1 MFHLNSYDWLFW
13 GIYEIFNDLHL
24 SQNIFNCG
32 KQLNVQS
39 LLEKLKRSTQKNWFI
54 LPLQVVDFGKILA
67 SPEQVKVRDNRLV
80 CYLAFCR
87 RHVDKV
93 TSYLRYAS

>member
-39 LLEKLKRSTQKNWFI
+39 LLEN
-54 LPLQVVDFGKILA
+54 
-67 SPEQVKVRDNRLV
+67 
-80 CYLAFCR
+80 
-87 RHVDKV
+87 
-93 TSYLRYAS
+93 